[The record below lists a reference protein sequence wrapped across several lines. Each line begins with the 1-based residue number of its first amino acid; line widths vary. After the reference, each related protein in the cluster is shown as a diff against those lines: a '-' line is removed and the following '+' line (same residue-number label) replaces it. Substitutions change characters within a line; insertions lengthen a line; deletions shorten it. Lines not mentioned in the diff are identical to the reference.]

1 MRARG
6 DFAIGIKS
14 AQEPDQK
21 WRLQLYQRPVRYGLV
36 ALGLLLTAPVAALIL
51 LTLAGHAVHIP

>member
-1 MRARG
+1 
-6 DFAIGIKS
+6 
-14 AQEPDQK
+14 
-21 WRLQLYQRPVRYGLV
+21 VRYGLV